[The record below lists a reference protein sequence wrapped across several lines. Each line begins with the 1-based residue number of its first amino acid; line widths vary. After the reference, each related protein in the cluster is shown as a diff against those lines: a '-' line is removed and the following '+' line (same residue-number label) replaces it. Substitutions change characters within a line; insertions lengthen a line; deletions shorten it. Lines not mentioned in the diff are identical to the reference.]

1 MRIASDES
9 QPFIWIASGWV
20 VRSLPVFFLYSSTA
34 LSKIGWKLEV
44 DEEDTWTLDDMEVAV
59 TGSAMS

>member
-1 MRIASDES
+1 MIASGDL

-34 LSKIGWKLEV
+34 FSKIGWVFEV
-44 DEEDTWTLDDMEVAV
+44 DEEDTWPLDDIAVAV
-59 TGSAMS
+59 TGPATS